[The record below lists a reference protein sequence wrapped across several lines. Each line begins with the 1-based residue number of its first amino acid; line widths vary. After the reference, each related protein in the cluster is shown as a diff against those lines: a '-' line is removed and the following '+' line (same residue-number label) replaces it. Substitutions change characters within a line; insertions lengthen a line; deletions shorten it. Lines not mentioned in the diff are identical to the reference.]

1 MLSMLGADVG
11 LRQISA
17 ISFDENLAKQV
28 LMATPDEA

>member
-11 LRQISA
+11 LGSFFV
-17 ISFDENLAKQV
+17 ISFEENLAKQV